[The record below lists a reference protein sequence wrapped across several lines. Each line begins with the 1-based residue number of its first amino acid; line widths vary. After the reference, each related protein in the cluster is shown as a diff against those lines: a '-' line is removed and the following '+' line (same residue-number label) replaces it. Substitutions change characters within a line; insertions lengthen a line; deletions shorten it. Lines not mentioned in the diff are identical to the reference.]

1 MKKFLAGILFA
12 LMMCSTC
19 SAEIVNAL
27 GRGNTERSAIRD
39 AMRNAIEQTFGAAIR
54 SKTRVK
60 NFVTV
65 ADEIA
70 VDSAGLVNR
79 WEVVS
84 SRVVNGLFV
93 VEIAADIDAEKISAR
108 LTDVD
113 KRSLVDFNAD
123 SPRVAVV
130 AQSNGRRLVE
140 VENEIVAALKRE
152 GFTRIVDTNRADCLV
167 VAEVSF
173 PSAEEV
179 SVSAR
184 LIERN
189 TGEIIFA
196 GTATGGGMFI
206 STGDAL
212 KLAGRRIAR
221 DVSVAALKG
230 AAQIERHVT
239 LLITPATFGRLGGTL
254 SAVSER
260 IRNLSGVNDV
270 FVRKMT
276 TDLELDVDFDGTAA
290 DFARLLESSAIKIL
304 ELGTGYVKI

>member
-239 LLITPATFGRLGGTL
+239 LLITPATFSRLGGTL

-276 TDLELDVDFDGTAA
+276 TGLELDVDFDGTAA